1 MSDAGD
7 FIDAALQ
14 YEVSPYIYPTDEPD
28 GLTRYG
34 TSIGA
39 IRGTVRDALK
49 RYPDMTHD
57 DITALSSELWAVPVF
72 ERREAAIV
80 LLQTYVDSLV
90 ANDLTR
96 IEGFLR
102 SAGSAAIVE
111 QLTVD
116 VLLPMFDGMDG
127 ATLQRVRPVLSRWV
141 ADPDADLRAAGL
153 RLTGASDAA
162 ADRAPYTGDTN
173 ERRV

>member
-1 MSDAGD
+1 MSDAGE

-14 YEVSPYIYPTDEPD
+14 YEVSPYSYLTDEPD
-28 GLTRYG
+28 GPTRYG
-34 TSIGA
+34 TSVGA
-39 IRGTVRDALK
+39 IRGTVRDAAK
-49 RYPDMTHD
+49 RYPGMTHD
-57 DITALSSELWAVPVF
+57 DITALSSELWGVPVF
-72 ERREAAIV
+72 ERRQAAII
-80 LLQTYVDSLV
+80 LLQTNVHSLV

-102 SAGSAAIVE
+102 SAGSPALVE

-141 ADPDADLRAAGL
+141 ADPDAELHATGL
-153 RLTGASDAA
+153 RLTGASDPA
-162 ADRAPYTGDTN
+162 ADRAPYTGDIN